1 MKPQDKRE
9 PSPEAK
15 AKTGPR
21 HYKIFFVDMKDED
34 GIQQVYAAAETLQA
48 GIGLTKLEAT
58 GKLMFELRWT
68 DGKEASV

>member
-1 MKPQDKRE
+1 MP
-9 PSPEAK
+9 PLTHLPAGLNAK
-15 AKTGPR
+15 VKEKR

-34 GIQQVYAAAETLQA
+34 GIQQVYAAAEALQA

-68 DGKEASV
+68 DGKDAHV